1 MEGCMEYLEGL
12 LAFAAYFGMGLG
24 FVAFFLLLF
33 LYLTPHRELQLIR
46 DGNPAAAMSLAGAL
60 IGFCLPLAQ
69 AISHSVGML
78 ELGVWGLVAL
88 VGQFAAHVFTR
99 LLLPGFP
106 TRIERGD
113 NAAALLA
120 AALHVGV
127 GMLNAAAMT
136 Y

>member
-113 NAAALLA
+113 NHTTVSSAP
-120 AALHVGV
+120 
-127 GMLNAAAMT
+127 
-136 Y
+136 